1 MESLEQKYA
10 HILENNNLSLKQR
23 QVLLSSLKL
32 FSEIGFEN
40 TTASLIAKE
49 AGVSEGTVFSYFKT
63 KEGILEA
70 ILSTF
75 LEQVIPDVIADF
87 SKKKFTENQETF
99 SVFLRSIVR
108 DRLVFIREN
117 QMQVKILLSRS
128 FIDNTISNQLGNVIV
143 DSIIKPISPILN
155 KFKEMGLIRNWSN
168 ERIVRY
174 ILALSL
180 SYVLPMMLNDNK
192 DLDID
197 EAVKEIVECLSFA
210 LVEVKD
216 RHSII

>member
-155 KFKEMGLIRNWSN
+155 QFKEMGLIRNWSN

-210 LVEVKD
+210 LVEVK
-216 RHSII
+216 

>member
-10 HILENNNLSLKQR
+10 QILENNNLSLKQR

-108 DRLVFIREN
+108 DRLIFIREN

-155 KFKEMGLIRNWSN
+155 QFKEMGLIRNWSN

-180 SYVLPMMLNDNK
+180 SYVLPMMLNDNE

-210 LVEVKD
+210 LVEVK
-216 RHSII
+216 

>member
-10 HILENNNLSLKQR
+10 QILENNNLSLKQR

-75 LEQVIPDVIADF
+75 LKQVIPDVIADF

-155 KFKEMGLIRNWSN
+155 QFKEMGIIRNWSN

-180 SYVLPMMLNDNK
+180 SYVLPMMLNDNE

-210 LVEVKD
+210 LVEVK
-216 RHSII
+216 

>member
-10 HILENNNLSLKQR
+10 QILENNNLSLKQR

-143 DSIIKPISPILN
+143 DYIIKPISPILN
-155 KFKEMGLIRNWSN
+155 QFKEMGLIRNWSN

-180 SYVLPMMLNDNK
+180 SYVLPMMLNDNE

-210 LVEVKD
+210 LVEVK
-216 RHSII
+216 

>member
-10 HILENNNLSLKQR
+10 QTLENSNLSLKQR

-40 TTASLIAKE
+40 TTASLISKE

-87 SKKKFTENQETF
+87 SGKKFTANQESF
-99 SVFLRSIVR
+99 PLFLRSIVR
-108 DRLVFIREN
+108 DRLVFIQKN

-128 FIDNTISNQLGNVIV
+128 FIDKTISDQLGNVIV
-143 DSIIKPISPILN
+143 HSIIKPISSVLN
-155 KFKEMGLIRNWSN
+155 QFKEKGVIRVWSN

-180 SYVLPMMLNDNK
+180 SYALPMMLNDNE

-197 EAVKEIVECLSFA
+197 ETVNEIVECLSFA
-210 LVEVKD
+210 LVEVK
-216 RHSII
+216 

>member
-10 HILENNNLSLKQR
+10 QTLENSNLSLKQR

-40 TTASLIAKE
+40 TTASLISKE

-87 SKKKFTENQETF
+87 SGKKFTANQESF
-99 SVFLRSIVR
+99 PLFLRSIVR
-108 DRLVFIREN
+108 DRLVFIQKN

-128 FIDNTISNQLGNVIV
+128 FIDKTISDQLGNVIIH
-143 DSIIKPISPILN
+143 SIIKPISSVLN
-155 KFKEMGLIRNWSN
+155 QFKEKGVIRDWSN

-180 SYVLPMMLNDNK
+180 SYIIPMMLNDK
-192 DLDID
+192 EDVDID
-197 EAVKEIVECLSFA
+197 ETVNEIVECLSFA
-210 LVEVKD
+210 LVEVK
-216 RHSII
+216 